1 MKKTFIIICIFI
13 QIHAHSQNKI
23 TKVLVDNLTKTPL
36 NNATINNEKDY
47 TISNSEGY
55 FMFISELD
63 SIKIR
68 MLGYEK
74 IKTTFKKLMHSCSDT
89 IYLKQKA
96 YELQEV
102 VIQNNEV
109 LLAKVYKNLVK
120 NYPFHTYSEN
130 FFLRCILK
138 KDNKIIKL
146 EDLYGKLQRNSMFKT
161 RNIKDFNFDVELL
174 NLRKTGLLDKS
185 KKIADFEFLS
195 FDVLLKWFST
205 IFKNHKQYQFNIEKT
220 NDSNFVK
227 LEFNPRKE
235 FISNGAGYYIINL
248 KDYSI
253 KEFFSQ
259 TNPEYSKKDIP
270 FKKKKNI
277 KWRTIHSDIHIY
289 FEKNNTTKLYYI
301 SNVHIKQNVELFDE
315 NEVKINFTPEY
326 NFIITESFIKEKI
339 KSNISIKKDIFKLK
353 HKYSK
358 DFWEKQNQLVLTKE
372 MQQFLDNLGEKENQF
387 LIFSNM
393 NDK

>member
-1 MKKTFIIICIFI
+1 MQTY
-13 QIHAHSQNKI
+13 ANSQNKI
-23 TKVLVDNLTKTPL
+23 TKILVDNLTKNPL
-36 NNATINNEKDY
+36 NSATINNEKDY
-47 TISNSEGY
+47 TISNTEGY

-74 IKTTFKKLMHSCSDT
+74 IKTTFKKLMNSSDT
-89 IYLKQKA
+89 IYLKQKT
-96 YELQEV
+96 YKLQEV
-102 VIQNNEV
+102 LILNNET
-109 LLAKVYKNLVK
+109 LLSKVYKKLEK
-120 NYPFHTYSEN
+120 NYPFHTYSEK
-130 FFLRCILK
+130 FFLRCMLK
-138 KDNKIIKL
+138 KNDKIIKL

-174 NLRKTGLLDKS
+174 NLRKNGLLDKS
-185 KKIADFEFLS
+185 KKVADFEFLS
-195 FDVLLKWFST
+195 FEDLLKWFST

-227 LEFNPRKE
+227 LAFNPRKE
-235 FISNGAGYYIINL
+235 FVDNSAGYYIINL

-259 TNPEYSKKDIP
+259 SNPEFP
-270 FKKKKNI
+270 KKNI
-277 KWRTIHSDIHIY
+277 PFTKKRNTKWRTIHSDIHIY
-289 FEKNNTTKLYYI
+289 FDRNKETELYYI
-301 SNVHIKQNVELFDE
+301 SNVDIKQNTELFE
-315 NEVKINFTPEY
+315 GEMKNNFTTEY
-326 NFIITESFIKEKI
+326 NFITTKSFIDNDI
-339 KSNISIKKDIFKLK
+339 KSNVSMKKDVFKLK

-358 DFWEKQNQLVLTKE
+358 DFWKNQNQLVLTKE